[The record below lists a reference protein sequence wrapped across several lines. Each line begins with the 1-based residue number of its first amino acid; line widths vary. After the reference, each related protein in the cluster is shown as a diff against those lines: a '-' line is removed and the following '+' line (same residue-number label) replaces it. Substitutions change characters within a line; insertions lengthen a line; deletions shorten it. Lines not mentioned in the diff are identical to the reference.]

1 MLNTIYQQ
9 MWGKRWASQ
18 KTCTISRFDVG
29 LDTCRTMDA
38 TLNPEL
44 LGQTAE
50 VNSDA
55 NQTIWVSP
63 TPVDGDAVNNHEWTY
78 TCLFNIDQV
87 MEAIRASANYPNTT
101 RHVIVVREDY
111 AWLLETLNQSEG
123 SFVVT
128 GQPGIGP

>member
-1 MLNTIYQQ
+1 

-38 TLNPEL
+38 TLKPEL
-44 LGQTAE
+44 VGQTAD
-50 VNSDA
+50 VNLDA

-63 TPVDGDAVNNHEWTY
+63 TPVDGDTVNNHEWTY

-87 MEAIRASANYPNTT
+87 MEAIRASANHPNTT

-128 GQPGIGP
+128 GQPGISP